1 MRSLRWITGAGLHLP
16 RVRAG
21 RKDPQRRALFGCVLA
36 ERAQTL
42 LAGPGGEV
50 SAQLHPLFTALT
62 KVTNPATV
70 VTWLGKSRSAQL
82 LGRLARKGNPVT
94 HDLLDDLPQTQA
106 LRYVRDMLVS
116 LSVLPARNEHLERLA
131 PWLEH
136 LLDDK
141 PAHQTRLIRPFAHWF
156 VLRRARR
163 TATRRI
169 FTRGSADFAR
179 ARILAALDLLS
190 WLDQRG
196 QDLRDLTQADLDRW
210 LTDGTTTRRAVRYF
224 LQWARGRG
232 LVGDLDVPLPPR
244 QEPERLLAESDH
256 IQQLDRCLTDD
267 AMPLDLRV
275 GGALVLLFGMLVS
288 RITQLTKDDVIEDSR
303 ATRLAIDG
311 HRLML
316 PARLARLVRQLR
328 DQEEPRWTLGRL
340 GPRCH
345 GSSPARVQR
354 ARPWTSS
361 SASVCTAMAS
371 TRVPGAT
378 PPLALAAEL
387 PASVLAD
394 LTGISVGTAERWSQ
408 WAKRDWAAYVGQRT
422 ADDRR
427 GIGSQKLTNP
437 TR

>member
-1 MRSLRWITGAGLHLP
+1 
-16 RVRAG
+16 
-21 RKDPQRRALFGCVLA
+21 
-36 ERAQTL
+36 L
-42 LAGPGGEV
+42 LAGPGGDV
-50 SAQLHPLFTALT
+50 SAQLHPLFAALT
-62 KVTNPATV
+62 TVTNPATV

-82 LGRLARKGNPVT
+82 LGSLARSGDPVT

-106 LRYVRDMLVS
+106 LRYIREMLVS
-116 LSVLPARNEHLERLA
+116 SSVLPARNEHLERLA

-136 LLDDK
+136 LLRDK
-141 PAHQTRLIRPFAHWF
+141 PAHQARLIRPFAHWF

-163 TATRRI
+163 TAARRI

-196 QDLRDLTQADLDRW
+196 QDLRDLTQADLDQW
-210 LTDGTTTRRAVRYF
+210 LTDGTSTRRAVRYF
-224 LQWARGRG
+224 LHWAHGRG
-232 LVGDLDVPLPPR
+232 LVSDLNVPLPPR
-244 QEPERLLAESDH
+244 QEPERLLAEDDH
-256 IQQLDRCLTDD
+256 IHQLDRCLTDE

-288 RITQLTKDDVIEDSR
+288 RITQLTKDDVIEDSQ
-303 ATRLAIDG
+303 ATWLAIDG

-316 PARLARLVRQLR
+316 PARLAHLVCRLR
-328 DQEEPRWTLGRL
+328 DQDEPRWTLGRL
-340 GPRCH
+340 GASVPWLFP
-345 GSSPARVQR
+345 GQSPARPAVDVLFGVRLRQYGINAHAGR
-354 ARPWTSS
+354 NTAR
-361 SASVCTAMAS
+361 
-371 TRVPGAT
+371 
-378 PPLALAAEL
+378 LALAGEL
-387 PASVLAD
+387 PAAVLAD

-427 GIGSQKLTNP
+427 GIGSSQKLTNP